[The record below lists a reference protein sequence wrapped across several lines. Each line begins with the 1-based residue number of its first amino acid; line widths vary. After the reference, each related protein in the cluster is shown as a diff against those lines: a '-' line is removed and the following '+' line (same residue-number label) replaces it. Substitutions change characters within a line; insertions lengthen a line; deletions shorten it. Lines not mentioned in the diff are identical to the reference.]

1 MANEQYLIE
10 GVKALYPRIN
20 KPYRYDTKL
29 GKTAPCGQFDDN
41 ARYSTSFLMDED
53 EAKALYNK
61 MDAAYTARRKASWPK
76 ELDAPAEVF
85 KETEGGEY
93 EYKTHIPCAFNKV
106 GVDVPQQFDSQAN
119 LLKDDFELTGGSTVN
134 LVVEL
139 IPYMRKDGKDTH
151 HGVSLRLRQVQV
163 IKLAERKAQ
172 ASSLLGKV
180 EGGFVAGEQP
190 ATPTFGSVADNMPDV
205 EEEVL
210 EVEEP
215 KKVVSIKKEPAA
227 APATEKD
234 LSGLVNKW
242 GSKKKAD

>member
-1 MANEQYLIE
+1 MANEQFLIE

-41 ARYSTSFLMDED
+41 AKYSTSFLMDEGT
-53 EAKALYNK
+53 AQVLYSK
-61 MDAAYTARRKASWPK
+61 MDAAYIQRRKAAWPK
-76 ELDAPAEVF
+76 ELDVPAEVF
-85 KETEGGEY
+85 KETESGEY

-119 LLKDDFELTGGSTVN
+119 LLSDYFELTSGSTIN

-163 IKLAERKAQ
+163 IKLAERKTQ
-172 ASSLLGKV
+172 ASPLFGKV
-180 EGGFVAGEQP
+180 EGGYVADEQP
-190 ATPTFGSVADNMPDV
+190 AKPTFGAVADNMPDV

-227 APATEKD
+227 AATEKD